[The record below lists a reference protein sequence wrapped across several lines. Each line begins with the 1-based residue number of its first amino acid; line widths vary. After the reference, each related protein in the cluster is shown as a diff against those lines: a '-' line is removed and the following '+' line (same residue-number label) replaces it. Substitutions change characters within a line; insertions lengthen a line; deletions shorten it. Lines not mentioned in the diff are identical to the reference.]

1 MKGGEVLRDEENVV
15 EEQQRSRIGPGR
27 PKLVRTG
34 APGRPKKVYNEIP
47 QEEANNTD
55 FVLTC
60 EVPMKQAFSDVNVN
74 FFYTFKCRKKSFTRI
89 G

>member
-1 MKGGEVLRDEENVV
+1 MKKGEVVRDEENVV
-15 EEQQRSRIGPGR
+15 QEQQGSRRGLGR

-60 EVPMKQAFSDVNVN
+60 EVPMKQALTGPDAGD
-74 FFYTFKCRKKSFTRI
+74 CH